1 MTPTYHEVIVVGSGP
16 AGSIAAWEL
25 AKAGVSVAVIEKA
38 ALPRYKTCGGGIIG
52 RAMQALP
59 VDVRH
64 VVEQECRSAQLNILP
79 TGLSFTTHRPTPIVS
94 MTMRDQFDYALLSA
108 AQSAGAT
115 VHQRC
120 ALEQVSYQ
128 DDCITVGTNVGTM
141 KAKFVLAADGALST
155 VARKIGMA
163 DGRVLVPAL
172 EYEVRLPP
180 DQLDRFRGIARF
192 DFGIL
197 PHGYAWAFPKK
208 NHLSIGVLSTVQR
221 GGDLKSAMTRY
232 LDLIGCGAVTQ
243 VQQHGFV
250 IPISPRKGP
259 LVDQRVLLVGDA
271 AGLADPVTGE
281 GISFAIR
288 SGLMAA
294 QSLIEGHFE
303 EEAVRQVYTQS
314 LAKTILTELQRGRQ
328 LARLLYGFPRLRSW
342 AFAQQGQRLCEV
354 VTDVMDGKRQYRD
367 LTITPRTLRHLL
379 PPSWLN
385 RSA

>member
-1 MTPTYHEVIVVGSGP
+1 MTISYDVIVVGSGP
-16 AGSIAAWEL
+16 AGSTAAWQL
-25 AKAGVSVAVIEKA
+25 AKAGVTVAVLEKA